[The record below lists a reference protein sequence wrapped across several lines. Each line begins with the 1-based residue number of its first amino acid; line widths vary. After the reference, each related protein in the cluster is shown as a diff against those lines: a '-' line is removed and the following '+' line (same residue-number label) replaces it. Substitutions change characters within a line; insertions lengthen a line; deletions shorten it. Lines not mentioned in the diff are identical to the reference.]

1 MTFSS
6 TFQQNYYA
14 YISLFDGNKKD
25 FWEDTE
31 IQLKFNAIVHQSFI
45 DVDAIKLVHAHLFA
59 LGSKAICFCFHRMSA
74 DVYYVKYR
82 LVNWKTDV
90 TIQQLITTQDGRVVD
105 ASPRVY
111 DAYLLSIDRHGD
123 EMLAV
128 TTPKVVQIHCRPAF
142 AHRRKS
148 EGQIRGRQIHHLRI

>member
-1 MTFSS
+1 
-6 TFQQNYYA
+6 
-14 YISLFDGNKKD
+14 
-25 FWEDTE
+25 
-31 IQLKFNAIVHQSFI
+31 
-45 DVDAIKLVHAHLFA
+45 
-59 LGSKAICFCFHRMSA
+59 MSA

-90 TIQQLITTQDGRVVD
+90 TIQQLITTQEGRVVD

-128 TTPKVVQIHCRPAF
+128 TTPKVVEIHCRPAF

-148 EGQIRGRQIHHLRI
+148 EGQVGGRQIHHLRI